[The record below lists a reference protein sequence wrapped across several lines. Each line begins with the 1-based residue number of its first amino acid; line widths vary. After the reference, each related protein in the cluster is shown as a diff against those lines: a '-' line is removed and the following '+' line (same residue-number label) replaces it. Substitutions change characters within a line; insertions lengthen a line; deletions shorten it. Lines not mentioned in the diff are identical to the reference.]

1 MTQRSKSLASFSL
14 GAMTV
19 GFLLS
24 ALLVGCSC
32 PIGVQDCNWGP
43 ALPPPISLQVNSSNL
58 PGTVSSSPVTL
69 EAFTLQVPLGQ
80 VQFLE
85 GTKVIGQV
93 ATGTPTGQANQF
105 SYKATLDV
113 TRADN
118 GPHAYIASVTF
129 KDNAGASQQL
139 TSDPISVTIQLP

>member
-1 MTQRSKSLASFSL
+1 MTQQWRSLASLTFGSIPI
-14 GAMTV
+14 

-32 PIGVQDCNWGP
+32 PIGAQDCGYIP
-43 ALPPPISLQVNSSNL
+43 APLLITLQVNSSNL

-69 EAFTLQVPLGQ
+69 EAFTNQLPSGQ

-85 GTKVIGQV
+85 GTKVIAQT
-93 ATGTPTGQANQF
+93 AMGTPTGQANQF
-105 SYKATLDV
+105 SYKTTLNV

-118 GPHAYIASVTF
+118 GPHAYVASVAF
-129 KDNAGASQQL
+129 KDNAGANQQIS
-139 TSDPISVTIQLP
+139 SDPISVTIQLP